1 MRLFILAFGVCLT
14 ACAAE
19 PPAQAMEVD
28 RARELIAEQRDLAT
42 IPRETWQQLL
52 TPQQFDVLWN
62 AATER
67 PHTGALL
74 DNKTEGVYVT
84 AGCRLPVFD
93 SRHKYDSGSGWPS
106 FWDSVY
112 KDNIVLKKDFSWG
125 MRRIEILSA
134 CGEHL
139 GHVFEDGPKPTG
151 LRYCINSAALEFIPQ
166 SLEETSVAEDPR

>member
-1 MRLFILAFGVCLT
+1 MRLFILVLGMWLV

-19 PPAQAMEVD
+19 PPAQAMDLEQ
-28 RARELIAEQRDLAT
+28 ARTLIEQRRDLES
-42 IPRETWQQLL
+42 IPRDTWRQLL

-67 PHTGALL
+67 PNTGALL
-74 DNKTEGVYVT
+74 HNKGEGVYVT

-106 FWDSVY
+106 FWDSLY
-112 KDNIVLKKDFSWG
+112 MENIVLKKDYSWG
-125 MRRIEILSA
+125 MRRVEILST

-139 GHVFEDGPKPTG
+139 GHVFEDGPDPTG
-151 LRYCINSAALEFIPQ
+151 LRYCINSVALDFIPQ
-166 SLEETSVAEDPR
+166 SQ

>member
-1 MRLFILAFGVCLT
+1 MRLFTLLVGGCLM
-14 ACAAE
+14 ACAGD
-19 PPAQAMEVD
+19 PPAQAMEVGQ
-28 RARELIAEQRDLAT
+28 ARELIAQQRDLTA
-42 IPRETWQQLL
+42 IPRETWQQML
-52 TPQQFDVLWN
+52 TPQQFDILWN

-74 DNKTEGVYVT
+74 HNKAEGVYVT

-106 FWDSVY
+106 FWDSLY
-112 KDNIVLKKDFSWG
+112 KENIVLKKDFSWG
-125 MRRIEILSA
+125 MRRVEILSA

-139 GHVFEDGPKPTG
+139 GHVFEDGPNPTG

-166 SLEETSVAEDPR
+166 PVVETSATEDPR